1 MGRAPCCDK
10 ANVKRGPWSAEE
22 DSILKNY
29 LEQFGNGG
37 NWIAL
42 PKKAGLKRCGKSCRL
57 RWLNYLRPD
66 VKHGGFTKEEDTII
80 CNLYCTMGSR
90 WSVIASQL
98 PGRTD
103 NDVKNYWNTKL
114 KKIFLA
120 GKLSD
125 NTQVSVS
132 TIPEEFGN
140 SSYYLSADSA
150 AGTLL
155 PYVSDINCYYH
166 QNHPAPQG
174 MIFDPS
180 ANSNYGNKMTS
191 TTQEAAAASSLSISS
206 SSSTLENNYDLWF
219 ANGNVE
225 DEGSLLD
232 DFDFEYSY
240 ELLNGF
246 DFEKASN
253 EVAQCL
259 GG

>member
-42 PKKAGLKRCGKSCRL
+42 PKKA
-57 RWLNYLRPD
+57 
-66 VKHGGFTKEEDTII
+66 
-80 CNLYCTMGSR
+80 
-90 WSVIASQL
+90 ASQL

-114 KKIFLA
+114 KKNVLA

-150 AGTLL
+150 AGAFL

-206 SSSTLENNYDLWF
+206 SSSTLENNYDLRS

-225 DEGSLLD
+225 DEGILLD

>member
-42 PKKAGLKRCGKSCRL
+42 PKKAGLNRCGKSCRL

-66 VKHGGFTKEEDTII
+66 IKHGGFTKEEDTII

-114 KKIFLA
+114 KKNVLA

-150 AGTLL
+150 A
-155 PYVSDINCYYH
+155 
-166 QNHPAPQG
+166 G

-206 SSSTLENNYDLWF
+206 SSSTLENNYDLRS

-225 DEGSLLD
+225 DEGILLD